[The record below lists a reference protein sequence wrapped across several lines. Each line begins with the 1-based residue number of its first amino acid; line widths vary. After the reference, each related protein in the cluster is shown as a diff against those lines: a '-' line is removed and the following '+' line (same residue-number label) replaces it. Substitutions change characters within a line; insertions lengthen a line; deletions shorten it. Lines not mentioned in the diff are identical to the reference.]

1 MKSSYLFLPLLI
13 TISFA
18 CFVPSSFGQILN
30 IERFRIEK
38 DTSNYWTGNIGLGF
52 STKKQQN
59 QVTSVNLNSNL
70 VYLSEKHGY
79 LNINYGKLIKTTQ
92 QRVISE
98 GYTHWRVN
106 LFRTHRLSYE
116 PFLQL
121 QYDLG
126 RGLQIRELY
135 GASLRFRI
143 KSTPKFSFSINSGG
157 MYEHEIWRGDV
168 LRFESGGDSTKAET
182 YFFKNTTNVSFR
194 GDVSQNV
201 NVFMVTY
208 YQARF
213 TNFFKPRV
221 ITDFQVMI
229 NINKYFSLNNQFVA
243 TYDAL
248 PLITGNKFVYTYNMS
263 IVVKF

>member
-1 MKSSYLFLPLLI
+1 MKSFVVSIITFIFLMK
-13 TISFA
+13 
-18 CFVPSSFGQILN
+18 VPFSEAQILN

-38 DTSNYWTGNIGLGF
+38 DTSNFWTGNVGLGF

-59 QVTSVNLNSNL
+59 QVTSLNFNSNL

-92 QRVISE
+92 EKVISE

-106 LFRTHRLSYE
+106 LFRAQRLSYE
-116 PFLQL
+116 PFLQV

-135 GASLRFRI
+135 GASLRFRV
-143 KSTPKFSFSINSGG
+143 KSTPKYSFSINSGG
-157 MYEHEIWRGDV
+157 MYEHEIWRGEV

-182 YFFKNTTNVSFR
+182 YSFKNTTNLSFR
-194 GDVSQNV
+194 GDISKNV

-213 TNFFKPRV
+213 TRFFKPRV
-221 ITDFQVMI
+221 ISDFQVMI

-263 IVVKF
+263 IVIKF